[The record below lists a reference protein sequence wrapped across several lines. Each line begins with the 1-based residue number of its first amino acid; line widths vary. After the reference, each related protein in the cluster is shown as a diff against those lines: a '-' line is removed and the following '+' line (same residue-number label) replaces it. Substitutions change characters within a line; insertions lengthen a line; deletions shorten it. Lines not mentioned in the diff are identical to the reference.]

1 MRSPLIIPA
10 RGSLKDILL
19 IVKKKLVPMKKFK
32 LLSLVVLQYFFLLF
46 QFILNMTL
54 TYLAIC

>member
-1 MRSPLIIPA
+1 
-10 RGSLKDILL
+10 
-19 IVKKKLVPMKKFK
+19 MKKFK